1 MARELSMSLVQGR
14 RRGWSRRH
22 FTHHM
27 ALALG
32 TLAVRARCTRGCSL
46 HLGRNV
52 RRSLHTI
59 SLKFLYGGGDRTG
72 AGSRSRLDKR
82 RPHVPP
88 RLAQISRDEALLP
101 VRQSGCIGLAAAAA
115 AAGCVRPRRRYPPA
129 RCMHVH
135 RAGPLHPNQYHTL
148 SQKTDRPTR
157 LQESFTPPEPRF
169 LSSFFLLRRLFP
181 ARTPTASP
189 VPTRHSNTSPP
200 PNAGSDLRTTRETL
214 TQFPGP
220 ALRLLQFAPLHVRI
234 NKNAQGSVHVQ
245 LQLQLQIHF
254 ISIKT

>member
-14 RRGWSRRH
+14 RRGWPRRH

-27 ALALG
+27 ALALE

-82 RPHVPP
+82 RPHVPS

-101 VRQSGCIGLAAAAA
+101 VRQSGCIGLAAA
-115 AAGCVRPRRRYPPA
+115 GFLRPRRHHPPA

-148 SQKTDRPTR
+148 SQKTDRPDSGR
-157 LQESFTPPEPRF
+157 ALHLPSPG
-169 LSSFFLLRRLFP
+169 FFL
-181 ARTPTASP
+181 
-189 VPTRHSNTSPP
+189 
-200 PNAGSDLRTTRETL
+200 
-214 TQFPGP
+214 PGP
-220 ALRLLQFAPLHVRI
+220 IAHHLKNVVNI
-234 NKNAQGSVHVQ
+234 NTQEKPFTTTATPNC
-245 LQLQLQIHF
+245 F
-254 ISIKT
+254 